1 MKTSCAVEKVCYT
14 LPLTETFK
22 NQAEISIKL
31 KDEIWNHPH
40 FIFFSSFLLSPS
52 FFFGFWNRYGPHL
65 CFDVSIVAHFYT
77 LLVLFANVTAKSIII
92 CNERKKKERKI
103 RTTIIVSVH
112 IVIMMML
119 INYTSSEAV
128 LLNKSIHVTTVSMPN
143 QWYCMYSTLVM
154 ITIQYLPTDNIIS
167 PVLYQCIQ
175 HFKCG
180 LL

>member
-1 MKTSCAVEKVCYT
+1 MKYETTHISFSSVVFFFR
-14 LPLTETFK
+14 PLFSLVFGTDT
-22 NQAEISIKL
+22 ASISVLMCPLLLISIHCWSYLQMSQPNQLTSAMK
-31 KDEIWNHPH
+31 E
-40 FIFFSSFLLSPS
+40 
-52 FFFGFWNRYGPHL
+52 
-65 CFDVSIVAHFYT
+65 
-77 LLVLFANVTAKSIII
+77 
-92 CNERKKKERKI
+92 EKKRKI